1 MLVTRV
7 FIPWSWSWLL
17 ETVNDSEK
25 MNYEI
30 LVMLMISI
38 LYNSVKTIRYWTN
51 IKSIKPNFRGLIL
64 FPIKKVFQSFNSS
77 SLSGVW

>member
-17 ETVNDSEK
+17 ETVKDSEK

-30 LVMLMISI
+30 LVVLKISI
-38 LYNSVKTIRYWTN
+38 LYNSVKPMRYWTN

-64 FPIKKVFQSFNSS
+64 SPIKKNVSKF
-77 SLSGVW
+77 